1 MSDNDLHLP
10 HGSIWPFLLATA
22 ISALGVGAIMAKSVS
37 YGPAVLV
44 LGFVFFVIALAGWI
58 MEDTKW
64 WDQKVG
70 TGEGVGKLG
79 TLLFMS
85 SEIFLFGA
93 LFATYFTL
101 RAKDLAEGNG
111 WPDQHV
117 HFEMGK
123 VIAFTVILISSS
135 GTAQYAE
142 KQLMKDN
149 RKGFLTWWG
158 ITIVLG
164 GIFIAGQVMEYM
176 TLIGEGFTM
185 SSSHFASTFYMITGF
200 HGLHVFGGLVFM
212 MIVFIRAIK
221 GQFNSE
227 RHLAPAM
234 AGLYWHFVDAIW
246 IFVFFV
252 LYIIQ

>member
-1 MSDNDLHLP
+1 MSDTELHLP
-10 HGSIWPFLLATA
+10 HGSIWPFLLATS
-22 ISALGVGAIMAKSVS
+22 ISALGVGAIMAQSW
-37 YGPAVLV
+37 GPIALI
-44 LGFVFFVIALAGWI
+44 LGFAFFLIALLGWI
-58 MEDTKW
+58 VEDTKW
-64 WDQKVG
+64 WTDKVG

-79 TLLFMS
+79 TMLFMS

-93 LFATYFTL
+93 LFATYFSF
-101 RAKDLAEGNG
+101 RASADH

-117 HFEMGK
+117 HFELGK
-123 VIAFTVILISSS
+123 VIAFTVVLIASS

-158 ITIVLG
+158 ITMVLG
-164 GIFIAGQVMEYM
+164 AIFIAGQVMEYM
-176 TLIGEGFTM
+176 TLIHEGFTI

-200 HGLHVFGGLVFM
+200 HGVHVFGGLVFM
-212 MIVFIRAIK
+212 MIVFIRALK

-246 IFVFFV
+246 IFVFLV